1 MTAESGDTVKVHY
14 TGSLEDGQVFD
25 SSRDREAF
33 EFTLGE
39 DAVITGFQDAIEGQ
53 KVGDKVEVEIEP
65 EDGYGPRS
73 DDQIFTVPRT
83 QIPEDIDLE
92 PGKYLQ
98 AQTPDGPVNVKVLE
112 AGEEEVKLDGN
123 HPLAGEN
130 LHFEIEILDIS
141 KDDS

>member
-1 MTAESGDTVKVHY
+1 MGAEDGDKVKVHY

-25 SSRDREAF
+25 SSREREPF

-39 DAVITGFQDAIEGQ
+39 DAVIAGFQKAVEGQ
-53 KVGDKVEVEIEP
+53 EAGDEVEVEIEP
-65 EDGYGPRS
+65 DDGYGPHR
-73 DDQIFTVPRT
+73 DDQIFTVPRS
-83 QIPEDIDLE
+83 QIPDEIDLE

-130 LHFEIEILDIS
+130 LHFEIEILDVDKPES
-141 KDDS
+141 